1 MIDRKLFVGLVLPL
15 VAIGIIGVLLIW
27 PPRVEDLLYNFIVEI
42 VSILIT
48 VLFVDW
54 RIKTHENEKWKQVDT
69 LIKADFAAWSL
80 KFIAETSMF
89 LVSGGVT
96 LHESGNFKSTEKPWG
111 FALEYISLDDVHAA
125 VYDADDKD
133 RESFANSLQLMLDDL
148 LSLYTRHSSR
158 LSSTDIESILG
169 LESSLCSTINNVK
182 IVDDEIT
189 LSNLATGDPAK
200 IDLVWIKQVENTA
213 KSLHE
218 TIILAIQ
225 IFGKFFPK
233 SK

>member
-1 MIDRKLFVGLVLPL
+1 MIDRKLFVRLVLPL
-15 VAIGIIGVLLIW
+15 VAIGIIGILLIW

-42 VSILIT
+42 ASILIT

-89 LVSGGVT
+89 LISGGVT
-96 LHESGNFKSTEKPWG
+96 LPESRKFKSTEKPWE
-111 FALEYISLDDVHAA
+111 FALEYISFDDLLAA
-125 VYDADDKD
+125 VYDTDVQD
-133 RESFANSLQLMLDDL
+133 RESFANSLQHMLEDL

-158 LSSTDIESILG
+158 LSSTDIESILD
-169 LESSLCSTINNVK
+169 LESSLRSTINKVK
-182 IVDDEIT
+182 ISDDETT
-189 LSNLATGDPAK
+189 LLNLADGDPAK
-200 IDLVWIKQVENTA
+200 VDSVWVKQVENTA

-218 TIILAIQ
+218 TITLVIQ